1 MPVTAP
7 TFRRGNARDGR
18 ERGGNCGDS
27 ARARVST
34 RALGAG
40 GAVAVGGLGAGSGI
54 AWITAGA
61 IAIVLLGA
69 LGAAE
74 IGSLAPLQRLWRLVR
89 RA

>member
-1 MPVTAP
+1 
-7 TFRRGNARDGR
+7 
-18 ERGGNCGDS
+18 
-27 ARARVST
+27 VST

-54 AWITAGA
+54 AWIAAGA

-74 IGSLAPLQRLWRLVR
+74 IGTIAPLQRLWRLVR
-89 RA
+89 RP